1 MSGYIVNGAFNG
13 LISTKYGETF
23 YVEPLP
29 HRAVKNQQS
38 DKPAFT
44 TGIIYKD
51 TDINR
56 NSTSYRCNVQPL
68 RAKARPKRK
77 LNKKKRVATHA
88 PPSVKQYNSCPVFL
102 AADSSFYKSVGNEE
116 QAMAKM
122 AYHLSEADQLFRK
135 TKFFETT
142 NEGYIGLVIAAMTV
156 YHDKESEGLSGTI
169 PHGYIITGT
178 ITITTIYERNTNAA
192 IIIITTRFTIPY
204 HNHHHDLLF
213 TLYFSRNSRFCR
225 RYFGGGVPTKVE
237 QDKSRFLLP

>member
-1 MSGYIVNGAFNG
+1 M
-13 LISTKYGETF
+13 
-23 YVEPLP
+23 EPLP

-38 DKPAFT
+38 DKPVFT

-68 RAKARPKRK
+68 RAKARSKRQ
-77 LNKKKRVATHA
+77 LNKKRAATRA
-88 PPSVKQYNSCPVFL
+88 ARSVKQYNSCPVFL

-142 NEGYIGLVIAAMTV
+142 NEGYIGLVIAAMMV
-156 YHDKESEGLSGTI
+156 YHDKESEGLSVTI
-169 PHGYIITGT
+169 YDT
-178 ITITTIYERNTNAA
+178 IT
-192 IIIITTRFTIPY
+192 
-204 HNHHHDLLF
+204 
-213 TLYFSRNSRFCR
+213 
-225 RYFGGGVPTKVE
+225 
-237 QDKSRFLLP
+237 